1 MSEFLSYVPVIA
13 LAVSFI
19 SAIIGILTYRRV
31 SKKVFSKGIDF
42 NIQVEANEN
51 KTIAT
56 IDGKGL
62 FEKLEISGEG
72 EGCKD
77 SKLVIAIDNE
87 KCINDTF
94 NYFLNNAPQYFKQ
107 ISFTK
112 ESFTLI
118 IDLPKI
124 FYKNCTVSV
133 ENNSVR
139 TITVKGTLHFKIS

>member
-1 MSEFLSYVPVIA
+1 MSYIPLIA
-13 LAVSFI
+13 LAVSSI

-31 SKKVFSKGIDF
+31 SKKVFSKVIDF
-42 NIQVEANEN
+42 NSQVEGNEN

-56 IDGKGL
+56 IYGKGL

-72 EGCKD
+72 CRD

-87 KCINDTF
+87 KCLNDTF
-94 NYFLNNAPQYFKQ
+94 NYFLNYAPQYPKY

-112 ESFTLI
+112 EYFTLI

-133 ENNSVR
+133 ENDSGRGIN
-139 TITVKGTLHFKIS
+139 VKGTLHFKIS